1 MSGTSEETEAGI
13 LVAWQVGEAVGRL
26 LRADPRSNY
35 DRWSLKAAGK
45 SLKRV
50 KFEAVQMF
58 FE

>member
-1 MSGTSEETEAGI
+1 M
-13 LVAWQVGEAVGRL
+13 AWQVREAVGRL